1 MLFILIKFMSFKYV
15 DINIALFLISF
26 KNVLIY
32 DFFKKSFKISEVL
45 KRIKKKNE
53 MSVMSEII
61 IKLLWFK

>member
-1 MLFILIKFMSFKYV
+1 MSFKYV
-15 DINIALFLISF
+15 DINIALFLIPF

-45 KRIKKKNE
+45 KRIKKKNK